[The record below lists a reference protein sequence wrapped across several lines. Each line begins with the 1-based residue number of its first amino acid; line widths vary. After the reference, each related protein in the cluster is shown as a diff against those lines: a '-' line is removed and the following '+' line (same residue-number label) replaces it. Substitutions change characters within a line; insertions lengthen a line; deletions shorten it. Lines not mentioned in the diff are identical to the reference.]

1 MQTPAS
7 TGANLSEGVS
17 LDPDD
22 VTSLYGLLQ
31 NLTSMRKLRPSARP
45 EACRHIITTYVIP
58 NILHFGAYIMGM
70 VHFRIQEN
78 EQLYAIM
85 EKVIIETHTYACSFS
100 QMECDRFGAFCLV
113 LLYFV
118 FNETLTDY

>member
-1 MQTPAS
+1 
-7 TGANLSEGVS
+7 
-17 LDPDD
+17 
-22 VTSLYGLLQ
+22 
-31 NLTSMRKLRPSARP
+31 MRKLGPSARP

-85 EKVIIETHTYACSFS
+85 EKVIIETHSYASSFS
-100 QMECDRFGAFCLV
+100 QIEFGAFCRV

-118 FNETLTDY
+118 FNETLTDS